1 MSIGRRTILTSV
13 LGLFV
18 LTGIS
23 LFASPYQD
31 EESSYSPE
39 GAWLM
44 NGVLNGQF
52 YLWMDNYASDSNK
65 SAVSGTVLC
74 TLPTGSGSTQSG
86 HGRWIRIAKNVFA
99 ITTVRIL
106 IGPDGQPA
114 GTAKFW
120 GTVTVD
126 AENEMSGTLNAQYFS
141 LSGDPISPVLG
152 PIASTGQR
160 IEVRLEGE
168 P

>member
-23 LFASPYQD
+23 FFASSYQD
-31 EESSYSPE
+31 EERSYSPE

-44 NGVLNGQF
+44 NGVLGGQF
-52 YLWMDNYASDSNK
+52 YLWMDNYTSDSNK
-65 SAVSGTVLC
+65 SGVSGTILC

-86 HGRWIRIAKNVFA
+86 HGSWIRIAKNTFA

-106 IGPDGQPA
+106 ISPDGQPA
-114 GTAKFW
+114 GTARFW

-141 LSGDPISPVLG
+141 LSGDPIPPVLG

-160 IEVRLEGE
+160 IEVTVEDQQ
-168 P
+168 